1 MEERR
6 NINRVEYQV
15 KSVIVTVDTYDKYY
29 VDVDNVSPLGMGITG
44 PADLP
49 DILGRDIIIVADTLI
64 MYALVNRQKKK
75 EDGRFEIGIEAKK
88 FTPDV
93 LTYLFECIGND
104 NGQEQLVNRETQQTK
119 L

>member
-15 KSVIVTVDTYDKYY
+15 KSVIVLCDTYDKYY

-44 PADLP
+44 PEDLP
-49 DILGRDIIIVADTLI
+49 DILGKDIIIVADTLI
-64 MYALVNRQKKK
+64 MYALVNRQKKR
-75 EDGRFEIGIEAKK
+75 DNGTYEIGIEAKK

-93 LTYLFECIGND
+93 LTYLFEHIGN
-104 NGQEQLVNRETQQTK
+104 E
-119 L
+119 